1 MKRLIFGALSLL
13 AATSTARAQSP
24 AARVSDQ
31 TSHGGSIVGPG
42 ALTVRIGGQS
52 AAVVGDFATCPLS
65 TGTPPND
72 VPHVGG
78 PIITGSATVLIGG
91 RPAARVGDTI
101 SETGSFATVLTGAAT
116 VIIGP

>member
-1 MKRLIFGALSLL
+1 MN
-13 AATSTARAQSP
+13 
-24 AARVSDQ
+24 DQ

-42 ALTVRIGGQS
+42 ALTVRIGGQP
-52 AAVVGDFATCPLS
+52 AAMVGDFAICPLS
-65 TGTPPND
+65 TGTPPNA

-78 PIITGSATVLIGG
+78 SIITGSATVLIGG